1 MNGPELFRRAVV
13 KMGEASTRV
22 IERAGLSLDQVDLL
36 IPHQANVRI
45 IDATARRLG
54 LDSAKVFVN
63 IGSYGNTSAA
73 TIPVALT
80 EALEQG
86 RIKPGDNVVFT
97 AFGAG
102 LSWAAAVVKWGD
114 RVEPIA
120 TSDAEL
126 PPNTRTTMELLEGN
140 LEFFGRPV
148 KAPVAGSTEDG
159 GPAALSAFG
168 REASS

>member
-1 MNGPELFRRAVV
+1 
-13 KMGEASTRV
+13 MGEASARV
-22 IERAGLSLDQVDLL
+22 IEDAGLTLDQVDLL

-86 RIKPGDNVVFT
+86 RIRPGDHLVFT

-102 LSWAAAVVKWGD
+102 LSWGAAVLRWGD

-120 TSDAEL
+120 SSEAEL
-126 PPNTRTTMELLEGN
+126 PPNTRSTMELLEPN
-140 LEFFGRPV
+140 LAFFGRKYPAGDRGGDMDETEPADV
-148 KAPVAGSTEDG
+148 PGKASP
-159 GPAALSAFG
+159 
-168 REASS
+168 

>member
-1 MNGPELFRRAVV
+1 MDGPELFRRAVV
-13 KMGEASTRV
+13 RMGEASARV
-22 IERAGLSLDQVDLL
+22 IEEAGLTLDQIDLL

-86 RIKPGDNVVFT
+86 RIKPGDHVVFT

-102 LSWAAAVVKWGD
+102 LSWGAAVVRWGD

-126 PPNTRTTMELLEGN
+126 ATEHPFDDGAPRAEPRVLRPPNQDRDRMSEAQPEPTEL
-140 LEFFGRPV
+140 
-148 KAPVAGSTEDG
+148 A
-159 GPAALSAFG
+159 
-168 REASS
+168 RETSS